1 VNSRTAQTT
10 VLLAMTLLLQTGC
23 QTESERLAALSQEH
37 TRRQAEQ
44 SLKMAELQ
52 EQVTA
57 GSRAL
62 VEADAKARSEII
74 GLQRDIQSERA
85 AIGQQRDRLEAERK
99 QLADERH
106 TVPIIAEAITKI
118 GLLLACLLPLL
129 VCIRLLI
136 SQGHPIDDQAI
147 WQILLDEAA
156 SDSHLLAQLQ
166 TEGTEQTA
174 DDPQRVIEQRQ
185 TTDPI
190 SPFKEPECPT
200 S

>member
-1 VNSRTAQTT
+1 MNSRTAQTT

-23 QTESERLAALSQEH
+23 QTESERLAVLSQEH

-85 AIGQQRDRLEAERK
+85 AIGQQRDQLEAERK

-106 TVPIIAEAITKI
+106 TAPIIAEAITKI

-156 SDSHLLAQLQ
+156 SDSHLLTQLQ
-166 TEGTEQTA
+166 TEGREQTA
-174 DDPQRVIEQRQ
+174 EDPQRVIEQRQ

-200 S
+200 L

>member
-1 VNSRTAQTT
+1 MISRTTQTT
-10 VLLAMTLLLQTGC
+10 ILLAMTLLLQTGC
-23 QTESERLAALSQEH
+23 QTESERIAALSQEH

-52 EQVTA
+52 DQLTA

-62 VEADAKARSEII
+62 VEADAKARGEII

-85 AIGQQRDRLEAERK
+85 TIGLQRDQLEAERK

-106 TVPIIAEAITKI
+106 TAPIIAEAITKI

-136 SQGHPIDDQAI
+136 SQGHPVDDQAI

-156 SDSHLLAQLQ
+156 SDPHLLAQSHAEDAER
-166 TEGTEQTA
+166 T
-174 DDPQRVIEQRQ
+174 DDEPQRAIEQRQ
-185 TTDPI
+185 TTDSVSSI
-190 SPFKEPECPT
+190 QGA
-200 S
+200 

>member
-1 VNSRTAQTT
+1 
-10 VLLAMTLLLQTGC
+10 
-23 QTESERLAALSQEH
+23 
-37 TRRQAEQ
+37 
-44 SLKMAELQ
+44 MAELQ

-62 VEADAKARSEII
+62 VEADAKARGEII

-106 TVPIIAEAITKI
+106 TAPIVAEAITKS

-136 SQGHPIDDQAI
+136 SQGHPVDDQAI
-147 WQILLDEAA
+147 WQILLDEAT
-156 SDSHLLAQLQ
+156 SDPHLLTQSHA
-166 TEGTEQTA
+166 EDAERI
-174 DDPQRVIEQRQ
+174 DDEPQRVIEQRQ
-185 TTDPI
+185 TTDSI

-200 S
+200 L